1 MTENPEVGESD
12 DDHLPPDKRR
22 PFVFVRALLVAMP
35 LAILVGSIVSPPDP
49 FIQIILIAGTLIG
62 GFPLAV
68 RMVGTRRYG
77 PKELGVFFGGVLGV
91 TLVGLWVVNAV
102 GTGPVPDV
110 LARFVV
116 VLGALVIADVAV
128 FRI

>member
-1 MTENPEVGESD
+1 MTEGAEAAESD
-12 DDHLPPDKRR
+12 DDGLPPDKRR
-22 PFVFVRALLVAMP
+22 PFVFVRAMLVAMP

-49 FIQIILIAGTLIG
+49 FTQIILIAGTLIG

-77 PKELGVFFGGVLGV
+77 PKELGLFFGGVLIL
-91 TLVGLWVVNAV
+91 TLAGLWVIGTV
-102 GTGPVPDV
+102 GTGPIPGV
-110 LARFVV
+110 LARFVI
-116 VLGALVIADVAV
+116 VLGALLVSDVAV